1 MKNSKRKGFGINLI
15 AGALTLAAVTIG
27 NAAGALAADVTYT
40 FDKVYTASIPSG
52 AEISDYKSP
61 AETFSFTAGDAP
73 AEGKTETAT
82 SATNTATLAALSQT
96 SWNTDT
102 TTVQELTALSEA
114 SQNEIKAAVPQTVS
128 IGTVE
133 YKEGE
138 ATAAEATAGEA
149 TAGEATAAGAT
160 AAGTKKTV
168 NVTVSQDGY
177 TKPGVYYYDFHELG
191 GNTAGVT
198 YDGTTYRVAVTISK
212 KNGALTATGIR
223 LVNKASGA
231 KDASVTNAYGAGE
244 LTFTKTVAGNLGDA
258 DKEFQVTVTLTAPVG
273 KTVLSTIG
281 ATGQNAPQPGGLT
294 TSIQPAD
301 WSNGQ
306 VQKTFT
312 VKDGTSITL
321 KNIPAE
327 VRCLV
332 KENNYSGDGYTTSYT
347 YNGQT
352 IADPT
357 VNANLSQAMVGAQK
371 MKVDITN
378 TRNTT
383 IDTGVFTTNMPYIL
397 ILLAAVGG
405 AVAFIVI
412 ARKRRA

>member
-61 AETFSFTAGDAP
+61 EEIFSFTAGDAP

-102 TTVQELTALSEA
+102 TTVQELTTLSEA

-149 TAGEATAAGAT
+149 TAAGAT

-168 NVTVSQDGY
+168 NVTVSQGDY
-177 TKPGVYYYDFHELG
+177 TKPGVYYYDFHEFG
-191 GNTAGVT
+191 GSTAGVS
-198 YDGTTYRVAVTISK
+198 YDKITYRVAVTISK
-212 KNGALTATGIR
+212 ENGALTATRIR
-223 LVNKASGA
+223 LVNKASGE
-231 KDASVTNAYGAGE
+231 KVDGVTNAYGAGE

-258 DKEFQVTVTLTAPVG
+258 DKEFQVTVTLTAPTEISR
-273 KTVLSTIG
+273 TVRSTIG
-281 ATGQNAPQPGGLT
+281 VTGANAPQTGELT
-294 TSIQPAD
+294 PIAPTN
-301 WSNGQ
+301 WLNGQ

-332 KENNYSGDGYTTSYT
+332 KESNYSGDGYTTSYT

-352 IADPT
+352 IADST
-357 VNANLSQAMVGAQK
+357 VDANLSQTMFGAQQ
-371 MKVDITN
+371 MKVGITN
-378 TRNTT
+378 TRDTT
-383 IDTGVFTTNMPYIL
+383 IDTGVFTTNMPYFL

>member
-1 MKNSKRKGFGINLI
+1 MNPLRQKGKDPMKNSKRKGFGINLI
-15 AGALTLAAVTIG
+15 AGALTLATVTIG
-27 NAAGALAADVTYT
+27 SAAGAMAADVTYT

-52 AEISDYKSP
+52 AEISDYQSP
-61 AETFSFTAGDAP
+61 EETFSFTAGDAP

-114 SQNEIKAAVPQTVS
+114 SQNEIKTAVPQTVS
-128 IGTVE
+128 IGT
-133 YKEGE
+133 
-138 ATAAEATAGEA
+138 AAYDAG
-149 TAGEATAAGAT
+149 GAT

-177 TKPGVYYYDFHELG
+177 TKPGVYYYDFHEFG

-212 KNGALTATGIR
+212 ENGALAATGIK
-223 LVNKASGA
+223 LVNKTSGA
-231 KDASVTNAYGAGE
+231 KGASVANAYGAGE

-258 DKEFQVTVTLTAPVG
+258 DKEFQVTVTLTAPAE
-273 KTVLSTIG
+273 KSRTVRSTIG
-281 ATGQNAPQPGGLT
+281 VTGQNAPQTGEL
-294 TSIQPAD
+294 TSIQPRD
-301 WSNGQ
+301 WSNGK

-312 VKDGTSITL
+312 VKGGTSITL
-321 KNIPAE
+321 KNIPE
-327 VRCLV
+327 TVKCLV
-332 KENNYSGDGYTTSYT
+332 KENDYSGDGYTTTYT

-357 VNANLSQAMVGAQK
+357 VDENLSQTMVGGQQ

-378 TRNTT
+378 TRDTT

-397 ILLAAVGG
+397 ILLAAIGG
-405 AVAFIVI
+405 AVVFIVI

>member
-27 NAAGALAADVTYT
+27 NAAGA
-40 FDKVYTASIPSG
+40 VYTASIPSG

-61 AETFSFTAGDAP
+61 EEIFSFTAGDAP

-102 TTVQELTALSEA
+102 TTVQELTTLSEA

-138 ATAAEATAGEA
+138 ATAGE
-149 TAGEATAAGAT
+149 AT

-177 TKPGVYYYDFHELG
+177 TKPGVYYYDFHEFG

-198 YDGTTYRVAVTISK
+198 YDGTTYRVAVTIL
-212 KNGALTATGIR
+212 KNAGNLKADGIK
-223 LVNKASGA
+223 LFVKSGNKAQ
-231 KDASVTNAYGAGE
+231 SVNNGYGAGE

-281 ATGQNAPQPGGLT
+281 VTGQNASKQGEL

-301 WSNGQ
+301 WSNGP
-306 VQKTFT
+306 VKKTFT

-357 VNANLSQAMVGAQK
+357 VNANLSQAMDGAQK